1 MTFCIIL
8 LLLIIAELAYFRIAD
23 KFNIVDNTN
32 LRSSHT
38 RKTIRGGGII
48 FLVGIW
54 LYTFFFGLNY
64 PWFILGATLIG
75 ITSFIDDIRPLTVWS
90 RLVVQFI
97 SVLLMF
103 CQLGIF
109 ENQSWPLILSALI
122 IGVGIINAYNF
133 MDGING
139 MTGGYS
145 FAVVLP
151 LLYLN
156 AKYSFIS
163 QQFLYIMGLSVLVFS
178 YFNFRKKAK
187 CFAGDVGSISIAFIL
202 FFALA
207 RLILATGDFSY
218 LTLMAVYGVD
228 TVLTICHRI
237 QLHENLGKA
246 HRKHAY
252 QLMANEL
259 RIPHVLVSS
268 LYMSLQLL
276 ISAGLLFIPINHY
289 AYLCAVVA
297 ALAAAY
303 LLFMNKNYHLHH

>member
-1 MTFCIIL
+1 MTICIIL

-48 FLVGIW
+48 SRRNMAVYILFR
-54 LYTFFFGLNY
+54 LYIS
-64 PWFILGATLIG
+64 WFILGATLIG
-75 ITSFIDDIRPLTVWS
+75 ITSFIDDIRPLPVLS

-109 ENQSWPLILSALI
+109 ENQAWLLILAALI
-122 IGVGIINAYNF
+122 ISVGIINAYNF

-145 FAVVLP
+145 IAVVLP

-163 QQFLYIMGLSVLVFS
+163 QPFLYIVGLSVLVFS
-178 YFNFRKKAK
+178 FFNFRKKQN
-187 CFAGDVGSISIAFIL
+187 
-202 FFALA
+202 ALPA
-207 RLILATGDFSY
+207 
-218 LTLMAVYGVD
+218 
-228 TVLTICHRI
+228 
-237 QLHENLGKA
+237 
-246 HRKHAY
+246 
-252 QLMANEL
+252 
-259 RIPHVLVSS
+259 
-268 LYMSLQLL
+268 MSAPFQ
-276 ISAGLLFIPINHY
+276 
-289 AYLCAVVA
+289 
-297 ALAAAY
+297 
-303 LLFMNKNYHLHH
+303 